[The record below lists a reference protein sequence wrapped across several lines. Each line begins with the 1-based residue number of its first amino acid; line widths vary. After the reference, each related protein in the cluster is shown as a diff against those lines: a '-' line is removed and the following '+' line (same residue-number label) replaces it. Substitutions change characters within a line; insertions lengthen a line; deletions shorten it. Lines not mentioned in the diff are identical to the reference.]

1 MSRAQ
6 NCYDNAFSESCFGT
20 IKTELEMAD
29 YENSFQA
36 RRELFEYI
44 CYYNQ
49 DRKHSSLGYVT
60 PAEFETQHTAQN

>member
-1 MSRAQ
+1 MSRAK

-29 YENSFQA
+29 YENSFHA

-44 CYYNQ
+44 CYYLYCQ
-49 DRKHSSLGYVT
+49 CLFLLRKSKWR
-60 PAEFETQHTAQN
+60 